1 METPNEIKNNVEAK
15 VADVKTK
22 LKSFNYNINIT
33 QLILGVLIVLILGI
47 GGWKL
52 YSNKV
57 HKIENQL
64 AAEIKLK
71 NALLDTV
78 HIFQNKEKEWV
89 SEKLTIQGDIKDL
102 QKMNGQ
108 LSADQKELL
117 SRVKELNKTN
127 TVIAAALI
135 RTQLRVDS
143 LLLADGNVTI
153 DTNKKIIEFTGKYVD
168 DKKVMNYGFTLGK
181 VLPAYMTQK
190 PTLKIDL
197 LEFPNTQT
205 VDFHWKNDSKKEG
218 YPIAFSVS
226 NSNDFYKTVNI
237 ESYAIKAIDK
247 EVIDPNGW
255 QKIGAFFKKTGNKF
269 VYIGIGVGVG
279 IATYAIF
286 LK

>member
-1 METPNEIKNNVEAK
+1 MKTPTEIKNNVEAK
-15 VADVKTK
+15 VTDVKTK

-33 QLILGVLIVLILGI
+33 QLILGVLILLVLGI

-52 YSNKV
+52 HNNKV
-57 HKIENQL
+57 NKVEKEL
-64 AAEIKLK
+64 ATEIKLR
-71 NALLDTV
+71 NALVDTV
-78 HIFQNKEKEWV
+78 HTFQNKEKEWV
-89 SEKLTIQGDIKDL
+89 TEKLTIQEDIKNL

-108 LSADQKELL
+108 LSADQRELI

-143 LLLADGNVTI
+143 LLLADGNVTV
-153 DTNKKIIEFTGKYVD
+153 DTNKKTIEFTGKYVNE
-168 DKKVMNYGFTLGK
+168 KKVMNYGFTLGK
-181 VLPAYMTQK
+181 VLPAYMKEK

-218 YPIAFSVS
+218 YPVAFSVS
-226 NSNDFYKTVNI
+226 NTNDFYKTVNI

-247 EVIDPNGW
+247 EVIAPNGW
-255 QKIGAFFKKTGNKF
+255 QKIGSFFKKTGNKF